1 MPLDDLVSAIE
12 TIKARIQS
20 HRSDLQASEIRTRM
34 ALIDPL
40 LTALGW
46 DTGDPKLVLP
56 EYDLQGKR
64 PDYALLGADGKPS
77 ALVEAKKLGESLAA
91 HRMQMVT
98 YANMAG
104 VAYAGL
110 TDGDRWELYRV
121 FDQKP
126 IEERRIMD
134 VAIAQKPA
142 YESALQLLQLW
153 RPNMASGKPVP
164 AEEPLFVPGKQTA
177 PDEAVPDKPVPPLL
191 PVAPNPPK
199 GVPLASYDPQN
210 ANASKPPTIRF
221 PDGIARD
228 TRYWWQLPVFTAEWL
243 WSNGQLTKDKIPLG
257 MSNKSYFVNT
267 EGVHP
272 SGKAFHAP
280 QAISG
285 TPLVLDKHGNRNDM
299 VTRTKRL
306 LELCGVDPAE
316 VCVQE

>member
-1 MPLDDLVSAIE
+1 MPLDDLVGAIE

-64 PDYALLGADGKPS
+64 ADYALLGADGKP
-77 ALVEAKKLGESLAA
+77 AAFVEAKKLGESLDA
-91 HRMQMVT
+91 HRMQMVN

-153 RPNMASGKPVP
+153 RPNMASGQPVP
-164 AEEPLFVPGKQTA
+164 AGEPLFAPGKQTA
-177 PDEAVPDKPVPPLL
+177 PDDAVPDKPVPPPL
-191 PVAPNPPK
+191 PVAPNPPR

-210 ANASKPPTIRF
+210 ASKPPAAIRF
-221 PDGIARD
+221 PDGS
-228 TRYWWQLPVFTAEWL
+228 TKNVRYWRQLPVFTAEWL
-243 WSNGQLTKDKIPLG
+243 WSNGRLTEDKTPVPLTD
-257 MSNKSYFVNT
+257 KTYLLHV
-267 EGVHP
+267 EPVHP
-272 SGKAFHAP
+272 SGKRFRDP
-280 QAISG
+280 RMING
-285 TPLVLDKHGNRNDM
+285 TPFTIEIRRNRDYG
-299 VTRTKRL
+299 VTQAKRL

-316 VCVQE
+316 VRVQE

>member
-64 PDYALLGADGKPS
+64 PDYALLGADGKP
-77 ALVEAKKLGESLAA
+77 AAFVEAKKLGESLSAA
-91 HRMQMVT
+91 HRMQMVN

-153 RPNMASGKPVP
+153 RPNMASGQPVP
-164 AEEPLFVPGKQTA
+164 AGEPLFAQGKQTA
-177 PDEAVPDKPVPPLL
+177 PDEAVPDKPVPPPL
-191 PVAPNPPK
+191 PVAPNPPR
-199 GVPLASYDPQN
+199 GVPLSSYDPQN
-210 ANASKPPTIRF
+210 ASKRPAAIRF
-221 PDGIARD
+221 SDGS
-228 TRYWWQLPVFTAEWL
+228 TRNVRNWWQLPVFTAEWL
-243 WSNGQLTKDKIPLG
+243 WSKGRLTEDK
-257 MSNKSYFVNT
+257 
-267 EGVHP
+267 
-272 SGKAFHAP
+272 
-280 QAISG
+280 
-285 TPLVLDKHGNRNDM
+285 TPLEFTQRTYLVHTEPVHHSGMKFGNPKKINGSPFFLEATGQRSHL
-299 VTRTKRL
+299 VKKAKRL

-316 VCVQE
+316 VRVQE

>member
-1 MPLDDLVSAIE
+1 MPLDDLVGAIE

-64 PDYALLGADGKPS
+64 ADYALLGADGKP
-77 ALVEAKKLGESLAA
+77 AAFVEAKKLGESLDA
-91 HRMQMVT
+91 HRMQMVN

-121 FDQKP
+121 FDPKP
-126 IEERRIMD
+126 IEERCIMD

-142 YESALQLLQLW
+142 YESALQLLRLW
-153 RPNMASGKPVP
+153 RPNMASVQPVP
-164 AEEPLFVPGKQTA
+164 AGEPLFAPGKQTA
-177 PDEAVPDKPVPPLL
+177 PDDAVPDKPAPSSIPA
-191 PVAPNPPK
+191 APNAPS
-199 GVPLASYDPQN
+199 GVSLASYAPQ
-210 ANASKPPTIRF
+210 NASKPPAAIRF
-221 PDGIARD
+221 PDGS
-228 TRYWWQLPVFTAEWL
+228 TRKVRNWWQLPVFTAEWL
-243 WSNGQLTKDKIPLG
+243 WSNGRLTEDK
-257 MSNKSYFVNT
+257 
-267 EGVHP
+267 
-272 SGKAFHAP
+272 
-280 QAISG
+280 
-285 TPLVLDKHGNRNDM
+285 TPLEFTKHTYLVHTEPVHQKGTAFTGQRTINGSPFIIEASGGKSHL
-299 VTRTKRL
+299 VKKTKRL

-316 VCVQE
+316 VRVQE